1 MELELQNI
9 LNRDT
14 LSSRQDQHPRDIIN
28 FPELAGDADIC
39 AAGLLFV
46 RLEIT
51 PQINAALR
59 NCNIFKKSLLKWKK
73 TGNRE
78 GVEQI
83 GTIN

>member
-1 MELELQNI
+1 MKASGFLVIFTMDLRHFCPVGN
-9 LNRDT
+9 N
-14 LSSRQDQHPRDIIN
+14 P
-28 FPELAGDADIC
+28 PP
-39 AAGLLFV
+39 
-46 RLEIT
+46 

>member
-28 FPELAGDADIC
+28 FPELAGDADVC

-46 RLEIT
+46 RLEG
-51 PQINAALR
+51 R
-59 NCNIFKKSLLKWKK
+59 SF
-73 TGNRE
+73 E
-78 GVEQI
+78 GQA
-83 GTIN
+83 GG